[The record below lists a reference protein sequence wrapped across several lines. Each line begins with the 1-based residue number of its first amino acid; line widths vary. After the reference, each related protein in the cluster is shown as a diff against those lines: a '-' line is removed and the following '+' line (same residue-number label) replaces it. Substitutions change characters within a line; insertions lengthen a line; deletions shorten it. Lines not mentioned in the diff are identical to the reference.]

1 MLNYSV
7 AELRVRFKLKIIVYY
22 FSCLH
27 FNPTS
32 LHILYKSTRYI
43 HRRHQTH
50 SFKRYY
56 HSLLSCYSCHTSHD
70 ATELTIY
77 YSHNIATAIVAL
89 FWTNEADMLFIDGSK
104 ADEVHHSVV
113 RNCERWVL
121 TVISKLE
128 MTVRIC
134 YVVFVLGLLFT
145 SFIGL

>member
-1 MLNYSV
+1 
-7 AELRVRFKLKIIVYY
+7 
-22 FSCLH
+22 
-27 FNPTS
+27 
-32 LHILYKSTRYI
+32 
-43 HRRHQTH
+43 
-50 SFKRYY
+50 
-56 HSLLSCYSCHTSHD
+56 
-70 ATELTIY
+70 
-77 YSHNIATAIVAL
+77 
-89 FWTNEADMLFIDGSK
+89 MLFIDGSK